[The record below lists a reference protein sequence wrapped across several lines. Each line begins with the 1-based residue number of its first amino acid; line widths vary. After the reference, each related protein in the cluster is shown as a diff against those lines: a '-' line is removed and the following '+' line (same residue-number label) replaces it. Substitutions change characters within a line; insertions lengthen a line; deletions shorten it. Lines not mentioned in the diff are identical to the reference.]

1 MTYSPIG
8 IAVAMVTLVVV
19 APSLA
24 LGQQVGEGFR
34 NPRRAERL
42 ATTHAAVDSLERTSR
57 AFRKVLV
64 DSALGTPLWV
74 EFSSDQQAA
83 EQRGGTVD
91 GVLAAFLARHR
102 QMLGIETVADLREVS
117 RVANKDMVHVRY
129 RQYWRGIRI
138 WGGELRVHL
147 RLTPAGYVVESA
159 NSRLYADVDAPVDA
173 AVTPGMALATA
184 SSRLIREGVL
194 HADSSGDGPL
204 AIRPLRSGYR
214 LVYTIV
220 GARHGAIVDAV
231 SGEVLE
237 VVSRAQSA
245 SPPVMRR
252 RRAEPGI
259 QRPPMPWGTAAGAVT
274 SLAGYVSGSGTDAL
288 GQFHQSG
295 SFLVYFNDTEY
306 ELRSAQLYP
315 YVSEVIV
322 REYGEQ
328 IMEPCATPT
337 GYPPSY
343 PFPIATNPTT
353 QWPSGDGPRQH
364 QVSGMINGLGSG
376 KFYRDSLGRRSYD
389 DALPGSALTLCVDGV
404 ADPEYPAAALSF
416 PSDNSLGFDRAVP
429 GTARKGAVAAQDI
442 VTHEFTHNVARD
454 EDVAQN
460 WDFEPYGSPE
470 HETGAMNEGLA
481 DYFGARHR
489 GSACHGLDA
498 FGGCSRN
505 LDNMVP
511 YATGR
516 TQSIHNFGVV
526 FSGALWQV
534 AALSPPLG
542 KDVDNATYDA
552 IRFYMLESA
561 QMLHSREAVV
571 RAAQDRKHAN
581 QNLADIVPSLED
593 AFADRGIGYPPVFV
607 WQSTVPNCGMG
618 VQVTVGDTNRRY
630 QITFESGSGLNQD
643 HSVTNV
649 SYSAQ
654 LAPFG
659 WHDGDQ
665 TFQYTPE
672 QLGGHQLGDGHAH
685 DLRVRF
691 NDGMLGVAGILLDY
705 YVGWAADEECYAFPN
720 EGSRQRIITEGS
732 VALGGIPPAELT
744 VRQVVS
750 DGAGV
755 RVEMSGGA
763 RPDGARPGLAAQV
776 ARSGLMTLEY
786 GVPAAARG
794 RTTIRVYDLRGR
806 LVRTMTD
813 VPAGPGWARVT
824 WDGRDDSGSAVAA
837 GVYLAVVRAGEE
849 AVRSRFIVP
858 AR

>member
-1 MTYSPIG
+1 MRASR
-8 IAVAMVTLVVV
+8 VH
-19 APSLA
+19 LA
-24 LGQQVGEGFR
+24 WALLGLLGLGSAIVPAAAQQVRRPFR
-34 NPRRAERL
+34 NARSAERL
-42 ATTHAAVDSLERTSR
+42 AMARSAIDSLTNESR
-57 AFRKVLV
+57 AIRRALV
-64 DSALGTPLWV
+64 DSALGTAMWL
-74 EFSSDQQAA
+74 EFSA
-83 EQRGGTVD
+83 EQQSAERRAGTVE
-91 GVLAAFLARHR
+91 GVVSQFLASYRR
-102 QMLGIETVADLREVS
+102 VLGTDDPGIELRQVEREVDGS
-117 RVANKDMVHVRY
+117 MVHLRF
-129 RQYWRGIRI
+129 RQFWRGLPVK
-138 WGGELRVHL
+138 GGELRLHL
-147 RLTPAGYVVESA
+147 RHTARGYALETANGRLYPDIEAPETPALDPSA
-159 NSRLYADVDAPVDA
+159 AAAMAAWRVGDELRVDSTPDGLLSIMPYA
-173 AVTPGMALATA
+173 
-184 SSRLIREGVL
+184 
-194 HADSSGDGPL
+194 
-204 AIRPLRSGYR
+204 SGYR
-214 LVYTIV
+214 LAY
-220 GARHGAIVDAV
+220 GATGRRLRATVDAR
-231 SGEVLE
+231 SGEILDTVSTFRFAGRVGKNKE
-237 VVSRAQSA
+237 TGVPRSISRAPISA
-245 SPPVMRR
+245 RSNVGRLLVPY
-252 RRAEPGI
+252 E
-259 QRPPMPWGTAAGAVT
+259 
-274 SLAGYVSGSGTDAL
+274 YGSGYDAFGVRHLNEFVVFSNGTD
-288 GQFHQSG
+288 
-295 SFLVYFNDTEY
+295 Y
-306 ELRSAQLYP
+306 ELRSTQLGMS
-315 YVSEVIV
+315 VSEVIV
-322 REYGEQ
+322 REYDGASIEYSCLG
-328 IMEPCATPT
+328 PPL
-337 GYPPSY
+337 YPAVARNPSL
-343 PFPIATNPTT
+343 A
-353 QWPSGDGPRQH
+353 WPPNDPARGQ
-364 QVSGMINGLGSG
+364 QVSAMINGLSTGA
-376 KFYRDSLGRRSYD
+376 FYHDSLGRRSYD
-389 DALPGSALTLCVDGV
+389 DANPGGALNMCVNGTLHYGYAEVFNASANMMINTLQFVRTNPSQYLGSASTKDV
-404 ADPEYPAAALSF
+404 
-416 PSDNSLGFDRAVP
+416 
-429 GTARKGAVAAQDI
+429 
-442 VTHEFTHNVARD
+442 VTHEFTHLVTHA
-454 EDVAQN
+454 EDVAE
-460 WDFEPYGSPE
+460 DYGTLE
-470 HETGAMNEGLA
+470 VAAVNEALS

-489 GSACHGLDA
+489 RNPTIAIDAYPGGLRSLTT
-498 FGGCSRN
+498 F
-505 LDNMVP
+505 
-511 YATGR
+511 R
-516 TQSIHNFGVV
+516 TYGDSLYGQYNWSLA
-526 FSGALWQV
+526 FSGPLWQV
-534 AALSPPLG
+534 ASLSNPLG
-542 KDVDNATYDA
+542 KDVDNAVYNA